1 MTLGAIAQRD
11 ICRWNREVIGGFG
24 EKLMGDRASRLP
36 LSAAALAGG
45 RSRRMGTDK
54 ALLPFVDGGRP
65 MLALVLERLRDV
77 AADVTIVANDV
88 ERYAR
93 FGVPVAPDIHADIG
107 PLGGIHAALS
117 HAAHDHCLIVA
128 CDMPFLSAG
137 LLHRMASEP
146 RDYDVLVPVLPG
158 ESRQG
163 REGGVLQTL
172 HAIYSKRC
180 LPRIGSRIRDEN
192 RQVIGFFDDV
202 VVRTIEI
209 DEIKTWDPELRS
221 FFNAN
226 TPETLAAAAAMA
238 KHGELTPEETR
249 SSQ

>member
-1 MTLGAIAQRD
+1 MA
-11 ICRWNREVIGGFG
+11 
-24 EKLMGDRASRLP
+24 RLP

-45 RSRRMGTDK
+45 RSRRMGADK
-54 ALLPFVDGGRP
+54 ALMPLGDGGPP
-65 MLALVLERLRDV
+65 MLALVMERLRDV
-77 AADVTIVANDV
+77 ADDVTIVANDA

-93 FGVPVAPDIHADIG
+93 FGSPVVPDVHANIG

-117 HAAHDHCLIVA
+117 YAAHDHCLIVA

-146 RDYDVLVPVLPG
+146 RDFDVLVPVLPG

-163 REGGVLQTL
+163 RQGGVLQTL

-180 LPRIGSRIRDEN
+180 LPHIASRIRDGH

-202 VVRTIEI
+202 VVRTIEVE
-209 DEIKTWDPELRS
+209 EIKTWDPELRS

-226 TPETLAAAAAMA
+226 TPETLTAAAAMA
-238 KHGELTPEETR
+238 KEEEHIPGEMR
-249 SSQ
+249 SSL